1 MLASVVHIL
10 PLTMIRRERV
20 LPVPGRVLVRQGQ
33 KVAPRDVVAEASIA
47 PEHLLLNV
55 PRALGV
61 TVKEAEALIE
71 RAVGDLINEG
81 DLIAGPVGLT
91 RRVLRAPV
99 AGKIALI
106 REGKVL
112 LEVDTPPYELRAG
125 LAGVV
130 ADLIADHGAVI
141 ETIGA
146 LVQGIWGN
154 GRMEFGLMQNQLETP
169 DQKLSSDQM
178 DVSLRGAVVLGG
190 FCDDPKA
197 LRNAA
202 DIPLKGLILSSMA
215 ASLVPLALK
224 MPFPVIVLRGFGHQ
238 PLDEASFKLLT
249 SNQNRE
255 VSVNAV
261 AFDRFTGTRPE
272 VVIPLPSSSDPQ
284 FPMETED
291 YATGQKV
298 RLLRSV
304 GQSAAGT
311 IRHILDQPAVL
322 PSGLRA
328 MAALVSLESGETV
341 TVPLANLEILT

>member
-10 PLTMIRRERV
+10 PLTTIRRERA

-33 KVAPRDVVAEASIA
+33 KVAPRDVIAEAAVA

-61 TVKEAEALIE
+61 SLKDAEALIQ
-71 RAVGDLINEG
+71 RAVGDDVAEG

-99 AGKIALI
+99 AGQIVLI

-112 LEVDTPPYELRAG
+112 LEVDTPPEELRAG
-125 LAGVV
+125 MAGIIT
-130 ADLIADHGAVI
+130 DLIADHGAVI
-141 ETIGA
+141 ETVGA
-146 LVQGIWGN
+146 LVQGVWGN
-154 GRMEFGLMQNQLETP
+154 GRMEFGLLQNMLETP
-169 DQKLSSDQM
+169 DARLSSDEM

-190 FCDDPKA
+190 YCDDPKV

-215 ASLVPLALK
+215 ASLVPLAAK
-224 MPFPVIVLRGFGHQ
+224 VPFPVLVLRGFGFQ
-238 PLDEASFKLLT
+238 PLDAASFKLLT

-255 VSVNAV
+255 ISVNAV
-261 AFDRFTGTRPE
+261 AFDHFAGTRPE
-272 VVIPLPSSSDPQ
+272 VVIPLTSASDPPP
-284 FPMETED
+284 PMETED
-291 YATGQKV
+291 FAVGQKV
-298 RLLRSV
+298 RLVRSAEPDST
-304 GQSAAGT
+304 GIIEQ
-311 IRHILDQPAVL
+311 ILELPAIL

-328 MAALVSLESGETV
+328 VSARVHYENGETV

>member
-10 PLTMIRRERV
+10 PLTTIRRERV

-61 TVKEAEALIE
+61 TAKEAQ
-71 RAVGDLINEG
+71 DLIDRKVGELVNEG
-81 DLIAGPVGLT
+81 DLIAGPVGLA

-99 AGKIALI
+99 AGQIALI
-106 REGKVL
+106 RDGKVL
-112 LEVDTPPYELRAG
+112 LEVDAPPYELRAG

-130 ADLIADHGAVI
+130 SDLIADHGAVI

-154 GRMEFGLMQNQLETP
+154 GRMEFGLMQNLLEAP
-169 DQKLSSDQM
+169 DAKLSSDQL

-190 FCDDPKA
+190 YCDEPKA

-202 DIPLKGLILSSMA
+202 DVPLRGLILSSMA

-224 MPFPVIVLRGFGHQ
+224 MPFPVLVLRGFGHQ
-238 PLDEASFKLLT
+238 LLDEASFKLLT
-249 SNQNRE
+249 TNQNRE

-261 AFDRFTGTRPE
+261 AFDRFSGTRPE

-284 FPMETED
+284 LPMETED
-291 YATGQKV
+291 FAAGQKV
-298 RLLRSV
+298 RLLRAVELSSV
-304 GQSAAGT
+304 GT
-311 IRHILDQPAVL
+311 IRHIMDQPAVL
-322 PSGLRA
+322 PSGLRVK
-328 MAALVSLESGETV
+328 AAQVNLENGETV
-341 TVPLANLEILT
+341 AVPLANLEILT

>member
-10 PLTMIRRERV
+10 PLTTIRRERA

-33 KVAPRDVVAEASIA
+33 KVAPRDVVAEASIT

-61 TVKEAEALIE
+61 TAKEAQGLIE
-71 RAVGDLINEG
+71 RAVGEPVNEG
-81 DLIAGPVGLT
+81 DLIAGPVGLA

-99 AGKIALI
+99 SGVIALI
-106 REGKVL
+106 RDGKVL
-112 LEVDTPPYELRAG
+112 LEVDTLPHELRAG

-130 ADLIADHGAVI
+130 SDLIADRGAVI
-141 ETIGA
+141 ETVGA
-146 LVQGIWGN
+146 LVQGVWGN

-169 DQKLSSDQM
+169 DAKLSSDQL
-178 DVSLRGAVVLGG
+178 DVSLRGAVVLEGY
-190 FCDDPKA
+190 CDDPKA

-202 DIPLKGLILSSMA
+202 DIPLRGLILSSMA
-215 ASLVPLALK
+215 AALVPLALK
-224 MPFPVIVLRGFGHQ
+224 MPFPVLVLRGFGYQ

-249 SNQNRE
+249 TNQNRE

-261 AFDRFTGTRPE
+261 AFDHFAGTRPE

-284 FPMETED
+284 LPMETED
-291 YATGQKV
+291 FTVGQKV
-298 RLLRSV
+298 RLLRAVEINSV
-304 GQSAAGT
+304 GT

-322 PSGLRA
+322 PSGLRTA
-328 MAALVSLESGETV
+328 VAQVNLENGETV
-341 TVPLANLEILT
+341 TVPLANLEVLT

>member
-10 PLTMIRRERV
+10 PLTTIRRERV
-20 LPVPGRVLVRQGQ
+20 LPVPGRILVRQGQ

-71 RAVGDLINEG
+71 RVTGDQINEG

-106 REGKVL
+106 RDGKVL

-130 ADLIADHGAVI
+130 SDLIADRGAVI

-154 GRMEFGLMQNQLETP
+154 GRMEFGLMQNKLETP
-169 DQKLSSDQM
+169 EQKLSSDEM

-190 FCDDPKA
+190 FCDEPKA

-202 DIPLKGLILSSMA
+202 DIPLKGLILASMA

-224 MPFPVIVLRGFGHQ
+224 MPFPVVVLRGFGYQ

-249 SNQNRE
+249 TNQNRE

-284 FPMETED
+284 IPMETED
-291 YATGQKV
+291 FSTGQKV

-304 GQSAAGT
+304 DQNSVGT
-311 IRHILDQPAVL
+311 IRYIFDQPAVL

-328 MAALVSLESGETV
+328 IAAQVSLENGETV

>member
-10 PLTMIRRERV
+10 PLTTIRRERV
-20 LPVPGRVLVRQGQ
+20 LPVSGRILVRQGQ
-33 KVAPRDVVAEASIA
+33 KVAPRDIVAEASIA

-71 RAVGDLINEG
+71 RVVGDQINEG

-106 REGKVL
+106 RGGKVL
-112 LEVDTPPYELRAG
+112 LEVDTLPYELRAG

-130 ADLIADHGAVI
+130 SELIADHGAVI

-154 GRMEFGLMQNQLETP
+154 GRMEFGLMQNKLETP
-169 DQKLSSDQM
+169 GQKLSSDQM
-178 DVSLRGAVVLGG
+178 DVSLRGAIVLGG
-190 FCDDPKA
+190 FCDEPKT

-202 DIPLKGLILSSMA
+202 DIPLKGLILSSMS
-215 ASLVPLALK
+215 ASLVPLAVK
-224 MPFPVIVLRGFGHQ
+224 MPFPVVVLRGFGYQ

-284 FPMETED
+284 LPIETQD
-291 YATGQKV
+291 FSIGQKV

-304 GQSAAGT
+304 EQNSVGT
-311 IRHILDQPAVL
+311 IRYILDQPAVL

-328 MAALVSLESGETV
+328 IAAQVSLENGETV